1 MSRKRA
7 FSAAGGYCALSLLR
21 CAVCLAILL
30 VILSP
35 PANAAPVAQDARVAG
50 DLQRTRFV
58 ADLSKPVDFR
68 VFTLGDPY
76 RVIVDLPEVN
86 FHMPPRLGTQG
97 RGLISAFR
105 YGLFAAGK
113 SRIVIDVVAPVRIAK
128 AFVRPAANGNPARL
142 VIDLVKTTPEE
153 FEKELRARKV
163 AEGLDSESAD
173 GEQESASHPPKTTG
187 LGIPAEPRKPT
198 RPVIVIDPGHGG
210 IDPGAISP
218 SGIMEKEVVFELAKE
233 LKQHLDQRER
243 YDVYLTREIDMF
255 IPLAERVKIARDRQ
269 SHLFISIH
277 ADSLPAKYA
286 DQVRGATVYTLSEE
300 ASDEEARQL
309 ALKENRADIVAGLE
323 LPEKADEVNLILID
337 LMRRE
342 TKNFSVAFARTILT
356 NLKDGI
362 RLNKKP
368 HRYADFRVLRAPD
381 VPSVLLE
388 LGYLTNPEDEKLL
401 TLQKWRSE
409 VAERVA
415 RAIDLY
421 FNKKEVR
428 LPF

>member
-7 FSAAGGYCALSLLR
+7 FTLVGKRFACATVFGVLSFITFFSLQLH
-21 CAVCLAILL
+21 LAH
-30 VILSP
+30 S
-35 PANAAPVAQDARVAG
+35 APVARDARIGG

-58 ADLSKPVDFR
+58 ADLSKPVKFR

-76 RVIVDLPEVN
+76 RVIIDLPEVN
-86 FHMPPRLGTQG
+86 FQMPPRLGTKG

-105 YGLFAAGK
+105 YGLFARGK
-113 SRIVIDVVAPVRIAK
+113 SRIVIDVVEPVRVAK

-142 VIDLVKTTPEE
+142 VVDLVMTTAAE
-153 FEKELRARKV
+153 FEKELHKRKTAAAR
-163 AEGLDSESAD
+163 EGDSAVESKQA
-173 GEQESASHPPKTTG
+173 A
-187 LGIPAEPRKPT
+187 LGGAGHAPARQTKAQT
-198 RPVIVIDPGHGG
+198 KPVIVIDPGHGG

-218 SGIMEKEVVFELAKE
+218 NGVMEKDIVFKFAQKLKRLLDKRKRYEV
-233 LKQHLDQRER
+233 H
-243 YDVYLTREIDMF
+243 LTREIDMF
-255 IPLAERVKIARDRQ
+255 IPLAERVDIARHHRAD
-269 SHLFISIH
+269 LFLSIH

-300 ASDEEARQL
+300 ASDEEARL
-309 ALKENRADIVAGLE
+309 VAAKENRSDIIAGLD
-323 LPEKADEVNLILID
+323 LPEKADDVSLILID

-342 TKNFSVAFARTILT
+342 TKNFSVAFGRTILT
-356 NLKDGI
+356 NLKDEI
-362 RLNKKP
+362 ALNKKP
-368 HRYADFRVLRAPD
+368 HRFADFRVLRAPD

-388 LGYLTNPEDEKLL
+388 LGYLTNPRDEKLL
-401 TLQKWRSE
+401 TSHKWQSE

-415 RAIDLY
+415 RAIDAF